1 MEIPCWE
8 GVNVLSA
15 NRQNASSAHFPGEE
29 RDPWPWSATWPLLM
43 LTLISVFNY
52 LDRSLLGLALPAIK
66 QEMDVSDTAL
76 GLVSG
81 LAFVVIY
88 SLLGVPIA
96 WIADRYNRRNII
108 AVGLTFW
115 SAMTAATG
123 WVSNIWQ
130 LAAARFLMG
139 AGEATSTAPANSI
152 IADLFPAGRRPLA
165 LALYGTAAT
174 IAYALL
180 FPVAGWIAEHH
191 GWRAMFMAA
200 GLPGLIIAG
209 AFTLTVREPARGTS
223 PTVGSLSP
231 VRSLMKDLKEL
242 FANRCFVWIFAGV
255 TFMGANIWG
264 TGAWTPTFF
273 ARVHGMGM
281 AEAATIIGPS
291 RGILG
296 AAGILAG
303 GIIVDRLRKNRM
315 AWRVGVPA
323 LTCAAVGPAEALF
336 LLGNSVEAWFAGF
349 ALASFF
355 ALIHQ
360 GPIYAA
366 VINIVGPGR
375 RALAI
380 SVILLGASLIGNIIG
395 PSAVGILNDLLAPA
409 LGDLAIRYSLMVI
422 AVTPVITALCFWRAA
437 ILYPS
442 SVQAQLPQ
450 ARVEGH

>member
-1 MEIPCWE
+1 MQVA
-8 GVNVLSA
+8 GASA
-15 NRQNASSAHFPGEE
+15 DTGRVVAAGET
-29 RDPWPWSATWPLLM
+29 RTSWPWSASWPLAM

-66 QEMDVSDTAL
+66 EEMAVSDTAL

-88 SLLGVPIA
+88 SLLGIPIA
-96 WIADRYNRRNII
+96 WLADRYNRRNII
-108 AVGLTFW
+108 AIGLAFW

-130 LAAARFLMG
+130 LAATRFLMG
-139 AGEATSTAPANSI
+139 AGEASSTAPANSM
-152 IADLFPAGRRPLA
+152 IADLFPASRRPLA

-174 IAYALL
+174 IAYALF
-180 FPVAGWIAEHH
+180 FPIAGWIAENY

-200 GLPGLIIAG
+200 GVPGLALAIA
-209 AFTLTVREPARGTS
+209 FYLTVREPERHAPPPDRT
-223 PTVGSLSP
+223 LSP
-231 VRSLMKDLKEL
+231 SGSMIRDLRAL

-255 TFMGANIWG
+255 TFMGANVWA

-273 ARVHGMGM
+273 ARVHGLGM
-281 AEAATIIGPS
+281 TEAAAIIGPS

-303 GIIVDRLRKNRM
+303 GFIVDRLRRGQIR
-315 AWRVGVPA
+315 WRVGIPA
-323 LTCAAVGPAEALF
+323 LACAAVGPAEVLF
-336 LLGNSVEAWFAGF
+336 LLGESTEAWFAGF

-355 ALIHQ
+355 TLIHQ

-366 VINIVGPGR
+366 VVNIVEARR

-380 SVILLGASLIGNIIG
+380 AVVLLGASLVGNVIG
-395 PSAVGILNDLLAPA
+395 PSGVGILNDALAPRF
-409 LGDLAIRYSLMVI
+409 GDMAIRYSLMLIAVSPVI
-422 AVTPVITALCFWRAA
+422 AALCFWRAA
-437 ILYPS
+437 VHYPAF
-442 SVQAQLPQ
+442 VQAGDDSF
-450 ARVEGH
+450 RGRSGKH

>member
-1 MEIPCWE
+1 MFSGSKTRTDAGSREARE
-8 GVNVLSA
+8 
-15 NRQNASSAHFPGEE
+15 
-29 RDPWPWSATWPLLM
+29 PWPWSATWPLLM

-66 QEMDVSDTAL
+66 QEMEVSDTAL

-88 SLLGVPIA
+88 SLLGIPIA
-96 WIADRYNRRNII
+96 WVADRYNRRNII
-108 AVGLTFW
+108 AIGLAFW

-139 AGEATSTAPANSI
+139 AGEATSTAPANSM
-152 IADLFPAGRRPLA
+152 IADLFPASRRPLA

-174 IAYALL
+174 ISYALL
-180 FPVAGWIAEHH
+180 FPIAGWITEHY
-191 GWRAMFMAA
+191 GWRTMFIAA
-200 GLPGLIIAG
+200 GVPGLVIAVL
-209 AFTLTVREPARGTS
+209 FILTVGEPARHT
-223 PTVGSLSP
+223 PPPDRSLSP
-231 VRSLMKDLKEL
+231 LGSLTSDLKEL
-242 FANRCFVWIFAGV
+242 FANRCFVWIFTGV
-255 TFMGANIWG
+255 TFMGANVWA

-303 GIIVDRLRKNRM
+303 GFIVDRLRKDKM
-315 AWRVGVPA
+315 SWRVGVPA
-323 LTCAAVGPAEALF
+323 LACAAVGPAEALF

-349 ALASFF
+349 ALTSFF
-355 ALIHQ
+355 TLIHQ

-366 VINIVGPGR
+366 IINIVGERR
-375 RALAI
+375 RALAV
-380 SVILLGASLIGNIIG
+380 SVVLLGASLIGNIIG
-395 PSAVGILNDLLAPA
+395 PSAVGILNDLLAPS
-409 LGDLAIRYSLMVI
+409 LGDMAIRYSLMLI
-422 AVTPVITALCFWRAA
+422 AISPILAALCFWRAA

-442 SVQAQLPQ
+442 FAQSQSAAKRASV
-450 ARVEGH
+450 